1 MDFVSD
7 SLVNGRRLKLLTV
20 ADDFTRAC
28 VDIAA
33 DYGISGQYVTRP
45 ARPGGTVRRLPQ
57 CGAHRQRTGVHQP
70 RLHGLGA
77 GQGDPASADRTRQ
90 ADAKRLHRELQGKLR
105 DECLNE
111 QWFETLHQAQST
123 IAAWRRDY
131 NEVRPHSSLG
141 RIPPALRRAAPPA
154 RRRCCS
160 NSKRQNRP
168 HQLTSQPGL
177 PPIDW
182 YAGRVRS
189 LTLVRGYGLKQRY
202 TLGSV

>member
-77 GQGDPASADRTRQ
+77 GQGVRHLLIEPGKPMQNGFIESFRASCA
-90 ADAKRLHRELQGKLR
+90 
-105 DECLNE
+105 
-111 QWFETLHQAQST
+111 
-123 IAAWRRDY
+123 
-131 NEVRPHSSLG
+131 
-141 RIPPALRRAAPPA
+141 
-154 RRRCCS
+154 
-160 NSKRQNRP
+160 
-168 HQLTSQPGL
+168 TS
-177 PPIDW
+177 
-182 YAGRVRS
+182 A
-189 LTLVRGYGLKQRY
+189 
-202 TLGSV
+202 